1 MHTRAVHMSMCEC
14 TWELHTF
21 ECVNA
26 HESLHMCMCVMNAH
40 ESLHMHAHQSF
51 THLNVWMHTRAYA
64 WVCVSWMYVC
74 HECTLEHITPVNA
87 HESLHVWMSTWRIQ
101 QNLFKCNFWHGSLQ
115 IDILTCIRTRAY
127 TWACV
132 MNTHE
137 HVCHEYTQEYTHM
150 NEHVCHEYTWACV
163 SWIHTRVYTY
173 EWACVS
179 WIHTRVYTYEW
190 ACVSWIHTRV
200 YTYECKS
207 IHIWIHTRVY
217 THECTR
223 ALTHMAVSM
232 VE

>member
-150 NEHVCHEYTWACV
+150 NEHVCHEYTQEYTHMNEPVCHEYTQEYTHMNA
-163 SWIHTRVYTY
+163 RVYTY
-173 EWACVS
+173 E
-179 WIHTRVYTYEW
+179 YTQE
-190 ACVSWIHTRV
+190 
-200 YTYECKS
+200 YTHMNAHERL
-207 IHIWIHTRVY
+207 HIWLS
-217 THECTR
+217 
-223 ALTHMAVSM
+223 AW
-232 VE
+232 